1 VTDVWLYLAIGL
13 LAGAVSGMGLG
24 GGAVMIPALTLLAGM
39 EQQAAQSLNLVVFIP
54 TAAVALVVHVR
65 NGSVE
70 RGFLLR
76 TILVGLAFAAAGSF
90 LALRLDALW
99 LRRIFGVFLFA
110 VGVSELFRKEEQES

>member
-1 VTDVWLYLAIGL
+1 MTDVWLYLAIGL